1 MNTLIEVKG
10 LWKKYSGNLKKSFRY
25 ANQQL
30 IRGAFGLPP
39 SPENLRSTEFWA
51 LQDVSFSLQR
61 GEVLAV
67 LGHNGAGKSTLLKCL
82 TGSLRADQG
91 SVSLQGKVGHI
102 IEMSA
107 GFSPRMT
114 GRDNVLIRGR
124 LMGKSGRTLENYVSA
139 VEEFADIGEFF
150 DSPVQFY
157 SSGMKSRLGFAA
169 SSSIEPDIL
178 VLDEVLAVGDLG
190 FRMKCYSRIDELRK
204 KCAVILVSHSMNQV
218 SRMASTAIYLKKGI
232 TCFQGSPQQAIDL
245 YHQDNTWP
253 DHRSVSFKPELVQ
266 FKVYCEDSPL
276 AELGAMNFGTRL
288 RIEGKILIDTPLT
301 LSIILHQA
309 GAGAIVEWNSRR
321 SGLQAL
327 SCNEF
332 VAELG
337 PQYLCPGNFHLSLL
351 GFSEN
356 GEQVF
361 LSEPFQFKIAGDY
374 FNNISLQ
381 PVAKWVLNEK
391 VNLRDFG

>member
-1 MNTLIEVKG
+1 MDSLIEVKG
-10 LWKKYSGNLKKSFRY
+10 LWKKYSGNLKRSFRY

-30 IRGAFGLPP
+30 VRGIFGLPP
-39 SPENLRSTEFWA
+39 PQDLRSTEFWA
-51 LQDVSFSLQR
+51 LQDVNFSLQR

-82 TGSLRADQG
+82 TGSLRADRG
-91 SVSLQGKVGHI
+91 SVHLQGKVGHI
-102 IEMSA
+102 IEMSS

-124 LMGKSGRTLENYVSA
+124 LTGKSGRALENYVAA

-150 DSPVQFY
+150 ESPVQFY

-218 SRMASTAIYLKKGI
+218 SRMASRALYLNKGVV
-232 TCFQGSPQQAIDL
+232 CFQGEPQQAIDL
-245 YHQDNTWP
+245 YHQGGARP
-253 DHRSVSFKPELVQ
+253 DHRSTSFKPELIQ
-266 FKVYCEDSPL
+266 FKVYCEGLPVG
-276 AELGAMNFGTRL
+276 EPGTVVFGAHL
-288 RIEGKILIDTPLT
+288 RIEGTIRVDAPLT

-321 SGLQAL
+321 SGLHARPF
-327 SCNEF
+327 SAF
-332 VAELG
+332 SVELG
-337 PQYLCPGNFHLSLL
+337 PQHLCPGNFHLSLL

-361 LSEPFQFKIAGDY
+361 LSEPFHFKVVGDY

-381 PVAKWVLNEK
+381 PVAKWVFE
-391 VNLRDFG
+391 

>member
-1 MNTLIEVKG
+1 MDTLIEVQG

-30 IRGAFGLPP
+30 VRGIFGLPTV
-39 SPENLRSTEFWA
+39 PENLRSTEFWA
-51 LQDVSFSLQR
+51 LQDVSFSLRR

-82 TGSLRADQG
+82 TGGLRADQG
-91 SVSLQGKVGHI
+91 SVNLRGKVGHI

-124 LMGKSGRTLENYVSA
+124 LTGKSGRVLENYVSA
-139 VEEFADIGEFF
+139 VEEFADIGDFF

-169 SSSIEPDIL
+169 SSAIEPDIL

-218 SRMASTAIYLKKGI
+218 SRMASTAIYLNKGI
-232 TCFQGSPQQAIDL
+232 VCFQGEPQQAIDL
-245 YHQDNTWP
+245 YHQGGTRP
-253 DHRSVSFKPELVQ
+253 DHRSASFKPELVQ
-266 FKVYCEDSPL
+266 FKVYCENLPVPES
-276 AELGAMNFGTRL
+276 GALNFGAHL
-288 RIEGKILIDTPLT
+288 RVEGTIRVDAPLT

-309 GAGAIVEWNSRR
+309 GAGAIVEWNSKR
-321 SGLQAL
+321 SGLQAV
-327 SCNEF
+327 SFNAF
-332 VAELG
+332 TAELG

-361 LSEPFQFKIAGDY
+361 LSEPFQFKIVGDY

-381 PVAKWVLNEK
+381 PVAKWVFE
-391 VNLRDFG
+391 